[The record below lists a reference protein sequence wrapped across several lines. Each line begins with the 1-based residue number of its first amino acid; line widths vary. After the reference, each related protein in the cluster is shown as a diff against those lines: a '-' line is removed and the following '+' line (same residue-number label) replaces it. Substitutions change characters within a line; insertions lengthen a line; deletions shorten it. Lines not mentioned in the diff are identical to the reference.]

1 MYFLYFFCPFFPFFS
16 IFFYFFFVFLIFLM
30 FESEFYC
37 NCSLLVTF
45 YLYMLT
51 LSCLITLLHP
61 KSDLLCSACGVSL
74 WEGSRLPGWANCGPT
89 VPAITGFAVS
99 ACGDILI
106 GQLQNLGRTLCRG
119 LGHRMP
125 PPPFGCWQCRRWPW
139 GRLAGGYWKSGSGGK
154 AHIWIAWQTFKRLEL
169 CIHAAGD
176 LAVCCSLVPRN
187 LGSHMEL
194 RLVQISTVDL
204 SCGLSCV

>member
-1 MYFLYFFCPFFPFFS
+1 
-16 IFFYFFFVFLIFLM
+16 M

-125 PPPFGCWQCRRWPW
+125 PPPP
-139 GRLAGGYWKSGSGGK
+139 L
-154 AHIWIAWQTFKRLEL
+154 
-169 CIHAAGD
+169 AAGSVD
-176 LAVCCSLVPRN
+176 AGREDAWLADTGKVDRVARHIFGLPGKPSNALNCVS
-187 LGSHMEL
+187 MQQE
-194 RLVQISTVDL
+194 ISRCAAL
-204 SCGLSCV
+204 